1 MSEVATKRPA
11 INEHS
16 TTIDLVPVP
25 LDTWFRQGTPV
36 MGGRETLLVPD
47 QAGGLRPRA
56 PISAH
61 IIARADRRAMLL
73 ACLAPVI
80 VMVGAP
86 LITFI
91 PGLPTTGISPV
102 PMMTIAGGVAILAF
116 VISVIAMEHLIG
128 RAGFRW
134 VPSWSARHITPEMR
148 EVMLTMNDEQLHN
161 VLKAL
166 SVMDKDH
173 CKQPRSRAEAETR
186 QWLHDVGVPV
196 PAEKKKST

>member
-16 TTIDLVPVP
+16 ATIDLVPVP
-25 LDTWFRQGTPV
+25 LDTWFRWDTPI
-36 MGGRETLLVPD
+36 MGGRGTLLIPSLS
-47 QAGGLRPRA
+47 GGLRPQA

-61 IIARADRRAMLL
+61 IIARANRRAMLL

-86 LITFI
+86 LITLI
-91 PGLPTTGISPV
+91 PGLPTTGIPPV
-102 PMMTIAGGVAILAF
+102 PMMAISGGVVILTF
-116 VISVIAMEHLIG
+116 VISVIVMEHLIG

-134 VPSWSARHITPEMR
+134 VPSWSARYITPQAR
-148 EVMLTMNDEQLHN
+148 EAMLTMNDEQLHS

-166 SVMDKDH
+166 SVVDSNH
-173 CKQPRSRAEAETR
+173 CKQPESRAEAETR
-186 QWLHDVGVPV
+186 QWLHDVGVPI
-196 PAEKKKST
+196 PAEKKKPT